1 MSQNMDKKFKK
12 RILPRAHGI
21 SWLMLLVT
29 TLAILMNS
37 IDRLILPTLMPAIM
51 TEFNLTT
58 VQAGWLNSL
67 SFVGTF
73 VGAVI
78 LGFISD
84 YIGSGYKRA
93 WSWLIAVVIEIAAG
107 VATAFCGAYNM
118 FMALRVFMGLGTGG
132 SEPINVAL
140 IGEWW
145 QKENR
150 GFAIGVH
157 HTGFP
162 LGQFIGPVLI
172 GLVIALTSSWRDAF
186 LFIPLL
192 GVPIIIIQMIIST
205 KKNQDKV
212 YTWIA
217 DNDMTPPDIIEAE
230 KRLSFME
237 TLKEGIMCLTNR
249 NCLSAIILIFCF
261 IWAEMGIA
269 TFLTLQLTR
278 EVGLDLATAAIISG
292 ASGITGW
299 IGQIFWGSFS
309 DARGRKFCLG
319 IIVFGWIIAAL
330 ACNFINS
337 AMTGWIILIF
347 WGLFRNSPFPVV
359 YALLIDSAPKTAAS
373 SMGLMIGLAVGSAGF
388 LVAPFAG
395 WIITD
400 FGFTTHYIVIAAILL
415 LSCIPLYMVRET
427 VTKK

>member
-1 MSQNMDKKFKK
+1 MSQCIEKKAKQRF
-12 RILPRAHGI
+12 LPRAHSI

-37 IDRLILPTLMPAIM
+37 IDRLILPTLMPAIIK
-51 TEFNLTT
+51 EFNLTT

-73 VGAVI
+73 VGALV
-78 LGFISD
+78 LGFVSD

-93 WSWLIAVVIEIAAG
+93 WSWLIAVMIEIAAG
-107 VATAFCGAYNM
+107 VATAFCSAYNM

-172 GLVIALTSSWRDAF
+172 GFVIALTSSWRDAF

-192 GVPIIIIQMIIST
+192 GIPIIIIQMVIAT

-212 YTWIA
+212 YNWI
-217 DNDMTPPDIIEAE
+217 DNNGMTPPDIIVAE
-230 KRLSFME
+230 TRLSFAE
-237 TLKEGIMCLTNR
+237 TLKEGIKCLTNR

-269 TFLTLQLTR
+269 TFLTLQLTQ

-292 ASGITGW
+292 ASGLTGW
-299 IGQIFWGSFS
+299 LGQIFWGSFS
-309 DARGRKFCLG
+309 DKKGRKCCLAI
-319 IIVFGWIIAAL
+319 IIVGWIIATVG
-330 ACNFINS
+330 CNFITS
-337 AMTGWIILIF
+337 ATTGWIILIF

-400 FGFTTHYIVIAAILL
+400 FGFTTHYVVMAVILL

-427 VTKK
+427 VKTH

>member
-1 MSQNMDKKFKK
+1 MSQLAEKKEKIRF
-12 RILPRAHGI
+12 LPRAHTI

-37 IDRLILPTLMPAIM
+37 IDRLILPTLMPAIIK
-51 TEFNLTT
+51 EFDLTT

-73 VGAVI
+73 IGALV

-93 WSWLIAVVIEIAAG
+93 RSWLIAVVIEIAAG
-107 VATAFCGAYNM
+107 VATAFCSTYNL

-186 LFIPLL
+186 LFIPML
-192 GVPIIIIQMIIST
+192 GIPIIIVQMFIAT
-205 KKNQDKV
+205 KKNQERV
-212 YTWIA
+212 YNWI
-217 DNDMTPPDIIEAE
+217 DDHGMTPPEIISIE
-230 KRLSFME
+230 KPLTFIE
-237 TLKEGIMCLTNR
+237 TLREGLKCLANR

-261 IWAEMGIA
+261 IWAEMGVA
-269 TFLTLQLTR
+269 TFLTLQLTQ

-299 IGQIFWGSFS
+299 LGQIFWGGFS
-309 DARGRKFCLG
+309 DVKGRKYCLA
-319 IIVFGWIIAAL
+319 IIVVGWVVATVG
-330 ACNFINS
+330 CNFITS
-337 AMTGWIILIF
+337 VTSGWLILIF

-373 SMGLMIGLAVGSAGF
+373 SMGLMIGIAVGSAGF

-400 FGFTTHYIVIAAILL
+400 FGFTTHYIIIAAIML
-415 LSCIPLYMVRET
+415 LSFIPLSLVRET
-427 VTKK
+427 VKKS

>member
-1 MSQNMDKKFKK
+1 MSQIVKNAHENKRVGLFKY
-12 RILPRAHGI
+12 LPRAHPI

-51 TEFNLTT
+51 DEFGLTT

-73 VGAVI
+73 LGALV
-78 LGFISD
+78 LGFASD

-93 WSWLIAVVIEIAAG
+93 YSWVVAVLIEIIAG
-107 VATAFCGAYNM
+107 VATAFCKSYGM
-118 FMALRVFMGLGTGG
+118 FQSLRVFMGFGSGG

-172 GLVIALTSSWRDAF
+172 GLVIALTASWRNAF

-192 GVPIIIIQMIIST
+192 GLPIIIIQLMIAT
-205 KKNQDKV
+205 RKKQEKV
-212 YTWIA
+212 YTWIEE
-217 DNDMTPPDIIEAE
+217 NGMTPPEAVDTE
-230 KRLSFME
+230 TRL
-237 TLKEGIMCLTNR
+237 TLKQSLLDGLACLKNR
-249 NCLSAIILIFCF
+249 NCLAAILIVFCF

-292 ASGITGW
+292 ASGLTGW
-299 IGQIFWGSFS
+299 IG
-309 DARGRKFCLG
+309 
-319 IIVFGWIIAAL
+319 
-330 ACNFINS
+330 
-337 AMTGWIILIF
+337 
-347 WGLFRNSPFPVV
+347 
-359 YALLIDSAPKTAAS
+359 
-373 SMGLMIGLAVGSAGF
+373 
-388 LVAPFAG
+388 
-395 WIITD
+395 
-400 FGFTTHYIVIAAILL
+400 
-415 LSCIPLYMVRET
+415 
-427 VTKK
+427 